1 MALDRLTQITTTG
14 ISTGSSISVSSI
26 DIVGGVGLTTTFSVE
41 GQSQIRKVAIT
52 TTSTDLTLEVGR
64 TYVYYGVGTYT
75 LPASPE
81 LGDKIEIINRS
92 GVTTAILARNGSNI
106 MGVADDLELDIL
118 DANFK
123 ILYAN
128 NTDGWIVGS

>member
-52 TTSTDLTLEVGR
+52 TTSTDLTLEAGR
-64 TYVYYGVGTYT
+64 TYIYYDAGTYT

-81 LGDKIEIINRS
+81 HGDKIDIINRS

-106 MGVADDLELDIL
+106 MGVADDLELDII

-123 ILYAN
+123 IIYAN

>member
-1 MALDRLTQITTTG
+1 MALDRLTKITTTG

-26 DIVGGVGLTTTFSVE
+26 DVVGGVGLTTTFSVE

-52 TTSTDLTLEVGR
+52 TTSTDLTLEEGR

-75 LPASPE
+75 LPTSPVV
-81 LGDKIEIINRS
+81 GDRIEIINRS

-106 MGVADDLELDIL
+106 MGVADDLELDII

-123 ILYAN
+123 VTYAN
-128 NTDGWIVGS
+128 EADGWVVSS